1 MYYGDFGFDKTLKY
15 SRRSN
20 LFKYSIYVGKHFKS
34 GIYFGTPFTMKS
46 FRTTCATILKLH
58 NRYHLLISLFDV
70 FPYPFKHLLRTYFIN
85 QPKHIVNR
93 KVNFKSKFQWTDS
106 VSLSTVLL
114 LVLLQIQLLFPLERQ
129 PVRRP
134 TSQPVWLA
142 AFQSACQHHLT
153 PWCYTSR
160 LHTSQKITS
169 NAYQFLMRI
178 FSLVNAC
185 LLLSCEERRLL
196 QFNRQIR
203 SLR

>member
-1 MYYGDFGFDKTLKY
+1 MQ
-15 SRRSN
+15 
-20 LFKYSIYVGKHFKS
+20 
-34 GIYFGTPFTMKS
+34 S
-46 FRTTCATILKLH
+46 FRTTCATILELH

-70 FPYPFKHLLRTYFIN
+70 FPYPFKHLLRTYSIN

-93 KVNFKSKFQWTDS
+93 RVNFKSKFQWTDS
-106 VSLSTVLL
+106 VSLSTLL
-114 LVLLQIQLLFPLERQ
+114 LLLLQIQLLFPLERQ

-185 LLLSCEERRLL
+185 LVLRRKKTFIVQQIDPL
-196 QFNRQIR
+196 FAIR
-203 SLR
+203 SLSRHSIEIIN